1 MQQATPSFLRKIRQA
16 LRANFDAVALE
27 PLPERWVDLI
37 HHLNERERARA
48 EQRPHEKPHTSR
60 NPRSH

>member
-1 MQQATPSFLRKIRQA
+1 MQQAPPSFLQKIGQA

-37 HHLNERERARA
+37 HHLNERERAGG
-48 EQRPHEKPHTSR
+48 EQRPHDKPRTSR
-60 NPRSH
+60 NPRPH